1 MIVPIHWDLLTFSR
15 RLAEHYAD
23 RTGAK
28 LDQKSVKGIPTTTL
42 VGRGILEMMGKGVLL
57 ELFSYNQVRQ
67 SCGRKARFGVGDVA
81 ILLEDMRC
89 RHMWESG
96 RIEVLQTGRYGKT
109 STVILHTN
117 DGDCLAHPF
126 QLVIT
131 LEVGQGGE
139 DVEDDKL
146 YSSHVVCI
154 ALAVLGIKMVKK
166 CNVFLY

>member
-1 MIVPIHWDLLTFSR
+1 
-15 RLAEHYAD
+15 
-23 RTGAK
+23 
-28 LDQKSVKGIPTTTL
+28 
-42 VGRGILEMMGKGVLL
+42 MMGKGVLL

-154 ALAVLGIKMVKK
+154 ALAVLRIKMVKK